1 MDESEAPLDFYL
13 TEADRAL
20 LLAPSI
26 HELVGEWQRAASAGL
41 ALLASGGVGQP
52 GAAGRLS
59 RALSAGAA
67 LSR

>member
-1 MDESEAPLDFYL
+1 MDESDAPLDFYL

-26 HELVGEWQRAASAGL
+26 HELVVEWQRAAGAGL
-41 ALLASGGVGQP
+41 AILASVGAGQP

-59 RALSAGAA
+59 RALSAEAA